1 MPVVCT
7 VQPRCE
13 ETRFPE
19 LCVCIQNLLHTEEP
33 ARGAPQNHQ
42 LVGTIPDFV
51 LVSEATQHMTFF
63 RLPGLAALLESNAE
77 RLESLKS
84 DKGWQATAVF
94 VF

>member
-19 LCVCIQNLLHTEEP
+19 LCVCCTQKSQLGVHLK
-33 ARGAPQNHQ
+33 NHQ
-42 LVGTIPDFV
+42 LVGTIPGSV
-51 LVSEATQHMTFF
+51 LVSEGTQHATFF
-63 RLPGLAALLESNAE
+63 RLPGLTALLESNAE